1 MSYRQIL
8 QDIITLV
15 KPDGPLHR
23 LLLADVLTHQ
33 QLTALRPRLD
43 DAVSRYHQR
52 VSLMVSDANR
62 SLSALGKTAASWWRP
77 ASW

>member
-33 QLTALRPRLD
+33 QLTALAAAGRRRI
-43 DAVSRYHQR
+43 A
-52 VSLMVSDANR
+52 
-62 SLSALGKTAASWWRP
+62 LSPTGQP
-77 ASW
+77 DGE

>member
-23 LLLADVLTHQ
+23 LLLAD
-33 QLTALRPRLD
+33 ADSP
-43 DAVSRYHQR
+43 
-52 VSLMVSDANR
+52 
-62 SLSALGKTAASWWRP
+62 AADGP
-77 ASW
+77 AAAAG